1 MQLTYPVIHKLV
13 GKKFAEFLAGF
24 EPAKQLTYLKDV
36 AQLEW
41 LFYLSPLVSDIS

>member
-1 MQLTYPVIHKLV
+1 MQLTYPVIDKLV